1 MMGVAYVSADRSSA
15 KVRET
20 QKLFVYQNINALEV
34 FYCVVI
40 TLGKVAIALQY
51 RRIFAPSRHGFAF
64 WLIQSLIWSTVI
76 VYLAFTIWTINFCSP
91 RERIWNPTIPG
102 KCSNV
107 RANMTASGSWN
118 VFSDFAILVVPLY
131 TIWHMNLPVNRKIGV
146 SAVFATEIL

>member
-1 MMGVAYVSADRSSA
+1 MMGIAYVSADRSSA

-20 QKLFVYQNINALEV
+20 EKRFAYQNINALEV

-51 RRIFAPSRHGFAF
+51 RRIFAPSRHGFVF

-76 VYLAFTIWTINFCSP
+76 VYLAFMIWTVNFCSP

-118 VFSDFAILVVPLY
+118 VFSDFTILVVPLY
-131 TIWHMNLPVNRKIGV
+131 TIWHMDLPINRKIGV
-146 SAVFATEIL
+146 SAVFATGIL